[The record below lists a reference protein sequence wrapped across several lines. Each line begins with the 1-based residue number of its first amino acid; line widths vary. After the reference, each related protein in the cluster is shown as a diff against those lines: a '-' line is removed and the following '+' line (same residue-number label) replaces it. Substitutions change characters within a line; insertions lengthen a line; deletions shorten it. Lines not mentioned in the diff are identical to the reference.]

1 MTATPPSHRAV
12 RKSGKYSHTRVGKAR
27 LLSGVLLSFINLTAK
42 GSFVRRKSR
51 TRAVS
56 SYVHGEVHLSGQMVG
71 EMKKNT
77 HSRGQVPWVHGQGA
91 EVWSVCIFGDALG
104 CVGSGGPAAGTAV
117 GVRGPYGEDAT
128 TTRCPH
134 GRPSTAW

>member
-1 MTATPPSHRAV
+1 M
-12 RKSGKYSHTRVGKAR
+12 
-27 LLSGVLLSFINLTAK
+27 
-42 GSFVRRKSR
+42 
-51 TRAVS
+51 S

-77 HSRGQVPWVHGQGA
+77 HSRGQVPWVRGQGA
-91 EVWSVCIFGDALG
+91 EVWSVCIFGDALR

-128 TTRCPH
+128 ATRCPH